1 MPWDGEAAHPDG
13 RSTAPP
19 IARGARPQYHPRK
32 PSGSMRSSAIDTAGP
47 AHSTL
52 APFSVHI
59 TRSLPRLA
67 VAGLLSLAAT
77 RAAAQDMRSEIA
89 ARRAALAKAIGEGT
103 FLVMAAAEPTISRH
117 GYVPDQNYLYLTGL
131 REAGG
136 ALLMTVRGGVGEARL
151 FVADKEPAAEVWT
164 GRRLG
169 VEAARARTGL
179 VTASASGLT
188 AAVRAVLRPSDT
200 LLVANDT
207 SSGAPVGRLL
217 RELRSGQAA
226 IATRSVAP
234 AIGRLR
240 AIKSPRELE
249 LIRKAAELTLLGFD
263 AAASATAPGRYEFE
277 LEAALKSAYRRNGA
291 DGDGFPPI
299 IASGDNATTLHYE
312 ANDSQLPA
320 NGLVLMDVGAAYHD
334 YVADFTRTLPV
345 SGRFSDDQR
354 AFYQVVLDAQL
365 KGEAVAKSRVGGWAA
380 VNDSARRTLASGL
393 ARIGLIESPDATYDP
408 LPGENCPRG
417 PGGGCLQ
424 YFLYYMHSVGHGVGL
439 NVHDPM
445 LPTLEPGTVFMIEMG
460 AYVRR
465 NIDSIIAQT
474 PKNAAF
480 LAKTAAA
487 RAKYGGWGARLEDEF
502 FSTPSGI
509 ELVTPWPRDPAQVEA
524 RAEQLRAKAPPRD
537 EAVLRRYVGER

>member
-1 MPWDGEAAHPDG
+1 VH
-13 RSTAPP
+13 
-19 IARGARPQYHPRK
+19 IAR
-32 PSGSMRSSAIDTAGP
+32 
-47 AHSTL
+47 
-52 APFSVHI
+52 
-59 TRSLPRLA
+59 SLSRLA
-67 VAGLLSLAAT
+67 IAGVLSLGSA
-77 RAAAQDMRSEIA
+77 RAGAQDVKGELA
-89 ARRAALAKAIGEGT
+89 ARRTALAKAIGDGT
-103 FLVMAAAEPTISRH
+103 FLVMAAPEPTISRH

-169 VEAARARTGL
+169 VEAARAKTGL
-179 VTASASGLT
+179 TTASASGLA
-188 AAVRAVLRPSDT
+188 AAVRSALRPSDT
-200 LLVANDT
+200 LFVANDT

-217 RELRSGQAA
+217 RELRTSHANL
-226 IATRSVAP
+226 ATRNAAP

-240 AIKSPRELE
+240 AIKSPYELQ
-249 LIRKAAELTLLGFD
+249 LIRKAAELTLIGFD
-263 AAASATAPGRYEFE
+263 AAAGATAPGRYEFE
-277 LEAALKSAYRRNGA
+277 LEAALRSGYRRNGA

-345 SGRFSDDQR
+345 SGRFSPDQR

-365 KGEAVAKSRVGGWAA
+365 KGEAVAKSRAAWAA
-380 VNDSARRTLASGL
+380 VNDSARRTLAGGL

-408 LPGENCPRG
+408 LPGENCPKG
-417 PGGGCLQ
+417 TDGGCLQ

-445 LPTLEPGTVFMIEMG
+445 LPSLEPGTVFMIEMG

-465 NIDSIIAQT
+465 NIDSIIART
-474 PKNAAF
+474 PRNASF

-487 RAKYGGWGARLEDEF
+487 RAKYAGWGARLEDEF

-509 ELVTPWPRDPAQVEA
+509 ELVTPWPREPGEVEA
-524 RAEQLRAKAPPRD
+524 RAQQLRAKAPPRD
-537 EAVLRRYVGER
+537 EGVLGRYPR